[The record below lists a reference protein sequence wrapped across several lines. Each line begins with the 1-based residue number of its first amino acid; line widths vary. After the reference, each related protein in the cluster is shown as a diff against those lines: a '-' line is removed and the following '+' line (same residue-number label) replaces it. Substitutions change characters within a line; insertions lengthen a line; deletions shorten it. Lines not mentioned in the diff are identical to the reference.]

1 MVNGWAAGTGCHG
14 RIRLSVAPGP
24 FGVLQYAAMGIPI
37 GRGGALLSFPPHWRR
52 ASAVSHTGGKGI
64 NRSLGETSGTLAGV
78 TTDDIRK

>member
-52 ASAVSHTGGKGI
+52 ASAVSH
-64 NRSLGETSGTLAGV
+64 AGANPNQRV
-78 TTDDIRK
+78 EVFFSDFFQ